1 MRILV
6 VEDEIHLAEALVQ
19 LLKKQN
25 YTVDSVYDG
34 EDGLDYAMSNIYDV
48 VVLDLML
55 PKMDGLSIIKNMR
68 KTGNDTPVIMLTAK
82 GEVMDKLK
90 GWTAAPTTILQ
101 NPLTPMNY
109 WLEYEPWEEERAK
122 LQLPQG

>member
-34 EDGLDYAMSNIYDV
+34 EDGLD
-48 VVLDLML
+48 
-55 PKMDGLSIIKNMR
+55 
-68 KTGNDTPVIMLTAK
+68 
-82 GEVMDKLK
+82 
-90 GWTAAPTTILQ
+90 
-101 NPLTPMNY
+101 
-109 WLEYEPWEEERAK
+109 
-122 LQLPQG
+122 

>member
-68 KTGNDTPVIMLTAK
+68 KTGNDTPVIMLTRS
-82 GEVMDKLK
+82 
-90 GWTAAPTTILQ
+90 
-101 NPLTPMNY
+101 
-109 WLEYEPWEEERAK
+109 EERRVGK
-122 LQLPQG
+122 ECRSRWSPYH

>member
-19 LLKKQN
+19 LLKKQK

-48 VVLDLML
+48 IVLDLML
-55 PKMDGLSIIKNMR
+55 PQN
-68 KTGNDTPVIMLTAK
+68 
-82 GEVMDKLK
+82 
-90 GWTAAPTTILQ
+90 GWS
-101 NPLTPMNY
+101 
-109 WLEYEPWEEERAK
+109 EYY
-122 LQLPQG
+122 